1 MARGSVPVV
10 HREDGTQGIASHIS
24 GVQSKRRACPRAS
37 GHDEQ
42 ARRVRIPRLDENLK
56 ARWAGYADAKVEET
70 RAPEMSWF
78 Y

>member
-1 MARGSVPVV
+1 MTNKHVGYAYL
-10 HREDGTQGIASHIS
+10 
-24 GVQSKRRACPRAS
+24 
-37 GHDEQ
+37 
-42 ARRVRIPRLDENLK
+42 RLDENLK